1 MYLEAKIKK
10 KTPLLSKFDGLGK
23 PLGTLQ
29 PNQKIALVSLHKYG
43 MESYY
48 RMPQGGYVNGSDV
61 SITRDVEFT
70 DSNGVD
76 GNGLGNSSFRAAVDS
91 TGYRRYLAGYK
102 PTPITQ
108 PTNTTNIDTSG
119 YRRNLEKAY
128 KGPYYTKEK
137 GMVERKPGFKEQAI
151 DKLKGVGFTDVFRS
165 NNSTYNQ
172 LLSGAT
178 FGSIA
183 DGSFFQKAFR
193 KNIRNILYNLI
204 SSRLRYVI
212 GFDFS
217 AELGRIFDIL
227 APTYPDFHNFGNGGR
242 PENNGSLMYR
252 GITYEDQYTGKIVN
266 GQYMQR
272 QIHYAE
278 VDEAAIRYFKYQG
291 CDGRT
296 IIKRFGD
303 MYEWEQDE
311 SYATPLVTDP
321 PIIDKDEVRIYKDMH
336 DDLYDD
342 TRDIMSAIYD
352 AFDIHVDRQ
361 TIFNKFNRHRL
372 VSPDNELLGTRG
384 HVFITQPNM
393 NLNFNN
399 PKNGGNVLSRSA
411 TVMHAS
417 AAPLMFNM
425 LKSHAVLMQ
434 YLMGGGG
441 QGHPFIPIMTDR
453 LTSLD
458 VADEVLETAEHGET
472 LTGWK
477 NTYAMSTIKSRTAG
491 SVNLT
496 FRDDDMLS
504 VYKLIKVWVE
514 YMNAVYRGEAY
525 PNMTLAEKHILD
537 YAVSIYYFLTKTDGE
552 EILYWC
558 KFTGCFPTAVPTS
571 NFSDSSTES
580 VSPTYTVPFQY
591 AKKDDFNPLS
601 IVEFNHLSK
610 SIPFTA
616 IPTYNPNTYHGTKSF
631 VGCPFVDT
639 QTAGRLYRLK
649 FRA

>member
-1 MYLEAKIKK
+1 MYLEARIKK
-10 KTPLLSKFDGLGK
+10 KTPIMSKFDGLGK
-23 PLGTLQ
+23 TMGNLY
-29 PNQKIALVSLHKYG
+29 PNERVALVSLHKYG
-43 MESYY
+43 VESYY
-48 RMPQGGYVNGSDV
+48 RMPQGGYINGSDV

-70 DSNGVD
+70 DANNNDSGSR
-76 GNGLGNSSFRAAVDS
+76 LGSSSFRSAVDS
-91 TGYRRYLAGYK
+91 TGYMRYLTGYK
-102 PTPITQ
+102 PTPISQ
-108 PTNTTNIDTSG
+108 PTTNKYNTSG
-119 YRRNLEKAY
+119 IDKAIRKMA
-128 KGPYYTKEK
+128 KGPYYTKEF
-137 GMVERKPGFKEQAI
+137 GIVEKKPGFREEAI
-151 DKLKGVGFTDVFRS
+151 DRLKGVGFTDVFHS

-178 FGSIA
+178 LGNIR
-183 DGSFFQKAFR
+183 DGTFFQKPFL
-193 KNIRNILYNLI
+193 KNVRNLLTNLI
-204 SSRLRYVI
+204 NSRLRYVI

-217 AELGRIFDIL
+217 SELGRIFDIL
-227 APTYPDFHNFGNGGR
+227 SPKYLDFQNFNKDQQ
-242 PENNGSLMYR
+242 NNGSLMYR
-252 GITYEDQYTGKIVN
+252 GLTYEDEYTGKIIN
-266 GQYMQR
+266 GQYTQR

-321 PIIDKDEVRIYKDMH
+321 PIIDEEQVKVFKNMH

-342 TRDIMSAIYD
+342 SKDIISAVYD

-372 VSPDNELLGTRG
+372 VSADNELLGTRG

-393 NLNFNN
+393 NLNFSH
-399 PKNGGNVLSRSA
+399 PNGGDVLSRSMN
-411 TVMHAS
+411 VMHAHAS
-417 AAPLMFNM
+417 PLMYNM
-425 LKSHAVLMQ
+425 LKSHRVLMQ

-453 LTSLD
+453 ITSLD

-477 NTYAMSTIKSRTAG
+477 NNYAMSTIKSRTAG

-504 VYKLIKVWVE
+504 IYKLIKVWVE

-525 PNMTLAEKHILD
+525 PNMALSTKRILD

-591 AKKDDFNPLS
+591 AVKDDFNPLS
-601 IVEFNHLSK
+601 VVEFNHLSK

-639 QTAGRLYRLK
+639 QTQGRLYRLK

>member
-1 MYLEAKIKK
+1 MYLEARIKK
-10 KTPLLSKFDGLGK
+10 KTPIMSKFDGLGK
-23 PLGTLQ
+23 QLGKLS
-29 PNQKIALVSLHKYG
+29 PNDRVALVSLHKYG
-43 MESYY
+43 TESYY
-48 RMPQGGYVNGSDV
+48 RMPQGGYINGSDV
-61 SITRDVEFT
+61 SIVRDVEFT
-70 DSNGVD
+70 DANGVD
-76 GNGLGNSSFRAAVDS
+76 GNGLGSSPFRAAINTS
-91 TGYRRYLAGYK
+91 GYLRHLTGYK
-102 PTPITQ
+102 PIPITQ
-108 PTNTTNIDTSG
+108 PTNTTKFNTSG
-119 YRRNLEKAY
+119 IDRAIRKMA
-128 KGPYYTKEK
+128 KGPYYTKEH
-137 GMVERKPGFKEQAI
+137 GIVENEPTFRDQAI
-151 DKLKGVGFTDVFRS
+151 EKLKGVGFTDVFRS
-165 NNSTYNQ
+165 DNSTYNQ

-178 FGSIA
+178 LGNIR
-183 DGSFFQKAFR
+183 DGSFFQKPFL
-193 KNIRNILYNLI
+193 KNVRNLLTNLI
-204 SSRLRYVI
+204 NSRLRYVI
-212 GFDFS
+212 GFDFAS
-217 AELGRIFDIL
+217 ELGRIFDIL
-227 APTYPDFHNFGNGGR
+227 SPKYLDLYNFGGSSK
-242 PENNGSLMYR
+242 NNGSLMYK
-252 GITYEDQYTGKIVN
+252 GLDYEDEYTGKIVN
-266 GQYMQR
+266 GQYTAR

-321 PIIDKDEVRIYKDMH
+321 PVIDEEQVRVFKNMH

-342 TRDIMSAIYD
+342 TKDVISAIYD
-352 AFDIHVDRQ
+352 AFDIHVNRQ

-372 VSPDNELLGTRG
+372 ISPDNELLGTRG

-393 NLNFNN
+393 NLNFKH
-399 PKNGGNVLSRSA
+399 PQGGDVLSRS
-411 TVMHAS
+411 TNVTHAH
-417 AAPLMFNM
+417 AAPLMYNM

-441 QGHPFIPIMTDR
+441 QGHPFIPLMTDR
-453 LTSLD
+453 ITSLD

-504 VYKLIKVWVE
+504 IYKLIKVWVE

-525 PNMTLAEKHILD
+525 PNMELATKRILD

-571 NFSDSSTES
+571 NFADSSTES

-591 AKKDDFNPLS
+591 AVKDDFNPLS

-639 QTAGRLYRLK
+639 QTQGRLFRLK